1 LRARMNCCEF
11 REKYS
16 DYADGVLTSGE
27 ASDARR
33 HLAGCPP
40 CRRFDAAF
48 RAGVGALRGLPRV
61 DMSRGFGPRLRARL
75 SREFTVRLPV
85 VAHWSGAMG
94 TLLLVAT
101 VGVVG
106 LDLLSSRTPRH
117 DTFPVGLAAPAS
129 ADVPLAVTAPVPV
142 PLAPSFDATTQA
154 DAFHPL
160 ESVLVEPA
168 MTAPVAVTAT
178 AGAQARY
185 DFSVAWGG
193 Q

>member
-1 LRARMNCCEF
+1 MNCCEF

-16 DYADGVLTSGE
+16 DYADGVLSFRE
-27 ASDARR
+27 AAEART
-33 HLAGCPP
+33 HLAGCGA

-48 RAGVGALRGLPRV
+48 RTGVNALRGLPPV
-61 DMSRGFGPRLRARL
+61 AMSRAFGPRLRARL

-106 LDLLSSRTPRH
+106 LDLLNSPRPSRH
-117 DTFPVGLAAPAS
+117 DTFPVGRTAELPARLPAAAPE
-129 ADVPLAVTAPVPV
+129 PVPV
-142 PLAPSFDATTQA
+142 ALAPHIDTSA
-154 DAFHPL
+154 DQVDVFHPL
-160 ESVLVEPA
+160 ESVLVQPA
-168 MTAPVAVTAT
+168 ATAPGSVTTTVA
-178 AGAQARY
+178 AQGQY
-185 DFSVAWGG
+185 DFSVVWGG